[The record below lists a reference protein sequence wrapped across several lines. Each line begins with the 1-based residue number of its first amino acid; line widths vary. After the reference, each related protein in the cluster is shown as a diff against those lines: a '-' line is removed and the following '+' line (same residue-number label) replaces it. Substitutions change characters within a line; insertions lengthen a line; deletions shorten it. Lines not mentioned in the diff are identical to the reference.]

1 MKHGDVAWIVLAA
14 GIVIYEAAAPK
25 GELLSEAVDRY
36 RRHHPFVT
44 NGVIAYL
51 SLHLLRQ
58 WPRRIDP
65 LHQIAV
71 RVSR

>member
-14 GIVIYEAAAPK
+14 GIVIYEAACPPN
-25 GELLSEAVDRY
+25 ELMSEAVDRY
-36 RRHHPFVT
+36 RARHPFVT
-44 NGVIAYL
+44 NAVIAYL

-71 RVSR
+71 RASR

>member
-14 GIVIYEAAAPK
+14 GIVIYEAAAPQ

-36 RRHHPFVT
+36 RQHHPFLT

-65 LHQIAV
+65 LHQIAI

>member
-14 GIVIYEAAAPK
+14 GIVIYEAACPPNQ
-25 GELLSEAVDRY
+25 LMSEAVDRY
-36 RRHHPFVT
+36 RARHPFIT
-44 NGVIAYL
+44 NTVIAYVA
-51 SLHLLRQ
+51 LHLLRQ

>member
-1 MKHGDVAWIVLAA
+1 MKHGDVAWIALAA
-14 GIVIYEAAAPK
+14 GIVLYEVAAPK

-36 RRHHPFVT
+36 RWHHPFVT

-58 WPRRIDP
+58 WPRQIDP
-65 LHQIAV
+65 LTQLAAKLK
-71 RVSR
+71 

>member
-1 MKHGDVAWIVLAA
+1 MKHGDVAWLAIAA
-14 GIVIYEAAAPK
+14 GIALYEVAAPK

-36 RRHHPFVT
+36 RYKHPFVT

-58 WPRRIDP
+58 WPKRMDP

-71 RVSR
+71 RFSQ

>member
-1 MKHGDVAWIVLAA
+1 MKHGDVAWIVVAA

-36 RRHHPFVT
+36 RARHPFIT
-44 NGVIAYL
+44 NTVIAYV

-58 WPRRIDP
+58 WPRHIDP
-65 LHQIAV
+65 LHQLAV
-71 RVSR
+71 KLNK

>member
-1 MKHGDVAWIVLAA
+1 VKHGDVAWIALAA
-14 GIVIYEAAAPK
+14 GIVLYEVAAPK

-65 LHQIAV
+65 LTQLAAKLK
-71 RVSR
+71 